1 VASPRVTLAVDDKE
15 LLSSFAAIRAEL
27 QIPTGFDEE
36 TRAEADAAARR
47 GPVVPAASTAR
58 AIADRRDIA
67 FVTIDPEGSLDLDQ
81 AYAAQRTPRGYRVW
95 YAIADVAS
103 FVAPDSALDRT
114 ARARGATMFAPDERA
129 PLHPIVLNE
138 GAASLLAGADRQ
150 ALLWTIDIDDDGSVL
165 EARVERA
172 LVRSRQQLS
181 YVQAQKLI
189 DTASADE
196 SLALLSRIG
205 SARIGQ
211 ERARGA
217 VSLSIPTQNVVRR
230 DGRFELEYEQ
240 SLPIEKWNA
249 QISLMTG
256 MAAASL
262 MIDAGIGLLRTMPTP
277 RRADIAKLRH
287 IASALDIEWPIAMSY
302 PDRIRTLDPNA
313 PRAAAFMT
321 QAARLLRGAGYL
333 AFRGA
338 PPADHEHGALAA
350 HYAHVTAPLR
360 RTADRFANEIV
371 LSHCAGTSVPEW
383 TTAALDELPHVMSR
397 AQQRQREL
405 DRAVN
410 DLIEAVTLEP
420 SIGATFEARVTDIID
435 GEARVQLC
443 KAAVVTDVPV
453 GKADHVQPGDMVR
466 LRLIASDPAQRS
478 VRFAFE
484 ATH

>member
-1 VASPRVTLAVDDKE
+1 MASPRVTLAVDDKE
-15 LLSSFAAIRAEL
+15 LLSFFAAIRAEL

-36 TRAEADAAARR
+36 TQAEADAAAQR
-47 GPVVPAASTAR
+47 GPVVPAESTAR
-58 AIADRRDIA
+58 DVADRRDIA

-103 FVAPDSALDRT
+103 FVTPGGALDRT

-129 PLHPIVLNE
+129 PLHPVVLNE

-150 ALLWTIDIDDDGSVL
+150 AALWTIEVDDDGSVL
-165 EARVERA
+165 DARVERA
-172 LVRSRQQLS
+172 LVRSRQQMS
-181 YVQAQKLI
+181 YPQAQRLI
-189 DTASADE
+189 ETGSADE

-205 SARIGQ
+205 TVRVDQ

-217 VSLSIPTQNVVRR
+217 VSLTVPTQNVVRNN
-230 DGRFELEYEQ
+230 GKFELEYEQ

-262 MIDAGIGLLRTMPTP
+262 MIEAGIGLLRTMPAP

-287 IASALDIEWPIAMSY
+287 IAAALAIEWPTAMSY
-302 PDRIRTLDPNA
+302 PDRIRTLDANS

-333 AFRGA
+333 AFRGT
-338 PPADHEHGALAA
+338 PPAEHEHGALAA
-350 HYAHVTAPLR
+350 PYAHATAPLR
-360 RTADRFANEIV
+360 RTADRFVNEIV
-371 LSHCAGTSVPEW
+371 LSHCAGTRVPEW
-383 TTAALDELPHVMSR
+383 TSAALDELPRVMNR

-410 DLIEAVTLEP
+410 DLLEAVTLEP
-420 SIGATFEARVTDIID
+420 SVGATFEARVTDVND
-435 GEARVQLC
+435 GVARVHLC
-443 KAAVVTDVPV
+443 EAAVVADVPI
-453 GKADHVQPGDMVR
+453 GKADHTEPGDTVR
-466 LRLIASDPAQRS
+466 LRLIAADPAQRS
-478 VRFAFE
+478 LRFAVE
-484 ATH
+484 AAR

>member
-1 VASPRVTLAVDDKE
+1 MASPRVTLAVDDRE
-15 LLSSFAAIRAEL
+15 LLASFAAIRAEL
-27 QIPTGFDEE
+27 QIPTDFDEA
-36 TRAEADAAARR
+36 TQAEADAAGRR
-47 GPVVPAASTAR
+47 GPVVPVASTAR
-58 AIADRRDIA
+58 DVSDRRDIA
-67 FVTIDPEGSLDLDQ
+67 FVTIDPEGSRDLDQ
-81 AYAAQRTPRGYRVW
+81 AYAAQRSPRGYRVW

-129 PLHPIVLNE
+129 PLHPVVLNE
-138 GAASLLAGADRQ
+138 GAASLLAGVDRP
-150 ALLWTIDIDDDGSVL
+150 AALWTIDIDDDGSVL

-172 LVRSRQQLS
+172 IVRSRQQLS
-181 YVQAQKLI
+181 YVQAQQLI
-189 DTASADE
+189 DTANADK

-205 SARIGQ
+205 SARIDQ

-217 VSLSIPTQNVVRR
+217 VSLNIPTQNVVRR

-262 MIDAGIGLLRTMPTP
+262 MLEAGIGLLRTMPAP
-277 RRADIAKLRH
+277 RRADVTKLRH
-287 IASALDIEWPIAMSY
+287 IATALGIEWPTAMSY

-313 PRAAAFMT
+313 PRAATFMT

-338 PPADHEHGALAA
+338 PPVDHEHGALAA
-350 HYAHVTAPLR
+350 PYAHVTAPLR
-360 RTADRFANEIV
+360 RAADRFANEIV
-371 LSHCAGTSVPEW
+371 LSHCAGTSVPDW
-383 TTAALDELPHVMSR
+383 TAAALDELPRVMNR

-420 SIGATFEARVTDIID
+420 SVGATFEARVTDIND
-435 GEARVQLC
+435 GVARVQLC
-443 KAAVVTDVPV
+443 DAAVVADVPV
-453 GKADHVQPGDMVR
+453 GSADHVQPGDTVR
-466 LRLIASDPAQRS
+466 LRLTASDPAQRS
-478 VRFAFE
+478 VRFVFE
-484 ATH
+484 ATP